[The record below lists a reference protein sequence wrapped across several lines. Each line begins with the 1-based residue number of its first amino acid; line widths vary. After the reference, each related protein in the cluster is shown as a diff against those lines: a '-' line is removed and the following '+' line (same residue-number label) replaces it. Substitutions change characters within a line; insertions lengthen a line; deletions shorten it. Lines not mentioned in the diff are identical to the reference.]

1 VQGEVARRDGK
12 AIKWLGDGVMFS
24 FRDSAAAVLATIEV
38 GRRTGMSACR
48 PPTPA
53 SRSGP

>member
-1 VQGEVARRDGK
+1 
-12 AIKWLGDGVMFS
+12 MFS

-38 GRRTGMSACR
+38 GRRTGDVGLP